1 MSNEHI
7 SLKFYRIES
16 ELKKLFNLG
25 SVFASV
31 YEHMKQI

>member
-1 MSNEHI
+1 MSNGYP
-7 SLKFYRIES
+7 SYQFYRIES

-31 YEHMKQI
+31 YEHMKQV